1 MSINLEKKQ
10 SINLKKANG
19 DGLRN
24 VRLGLG
30 WDAAKRKGFLGMFT
44 SRSIDLDAS
53 AVMVSRGSVVEN
65 VSFMHLRS
73 YDGSIQHTGDNLTGD
88 GDGDDESILVN
99 LQAVNPSVDTI
110 VFVVNSYTGQR
121 FTDVEN
127 AFVRLVDSDNHDEEV
142 ARFDLSG
149 FGDYTGMV
157 MASLKRS
164 GDGWIMSAI
173 GDPANGRTV
182 DHVAAQAAK
191 Y

>member
-19 DGLRN
+19 ESLRN
-24 VRLGLG
+24 VRMGLG
-30 WDAAKRKGFLGMFT
+30 WDAAKRKGFLGKIA

-53 AVMVSRGSVVEN
+53 AVMVSQGRAVES

-73 YDGSIQHTGDNLTGD
+73 SDGSIQHTGDNLTGE

-99 LQAVNPSVDTI
+99 LQGVNPSVDTI

-121 FTDVEN
+121 FTAVEN
-127 AFVRLVDSDNHDEEV
+127 AFVRLVDSDNRDEEV

-149 FGDYTGMV
+149 FGDYTGMI

-164 GDGWIMSAI
+164 GDGWIMRAI
-173 GDPANGRTV
+173 GDPADGRTV
-182 DHVAAQAAK
+182 NHVAAQAAS